1 MGSVSPSYIWSD
13 GWTGL
18 NNTVAVVAPS
28 TTYTFTV
35 TNHSTNGSPCSVSA
49 SVDLVVDLSS
59 NKCIPF
65 SNIINPT
72 LFYNTTLHPITIP
85 AGDYQINSDITVHGV
100 VHIASGC
107 NFKIMPNKRIT
118 IETDAALIFDD
129 GGDLFSCGDGLWEG
143 IKLIPGARL
152 EIYSSNYNFTLRE
165 SKIGVEAYGNNSTII
180 INGPRNTFRNNHIG
194 LYLHDGTFTSNF
206 NITGL
211 KFDSPGILESPYGT
225 NTQNYHSFMHIKLV
239 NAGTISLGN
248 YGVGTFAGYANE
260 FYDAQ
265 YCINARNTSLNI
277 DYCKFDQTNNPAVN
291 RIGVYQIAFNWSG
304 SSNIGWYHQF
314 NPNYNSNKFINC
326 PISISLHGGLDSKVF
341 GNDIQGGQI
350 GVRQFGTNSH
360 DIQIVGNAISFASVN
375 GIELGNCFNSRAL
388 VNGNSITS
396 GINTFL
402 PNTEAERGIFVYMTT
417 SHSSDLTIQ
426 GNEIENCRIGVQ
438 LRNHISG
445 IVTSNNIK
453 YNTTDDNLIDD
464 NFSSKAYFRRG
475 ILLQSCQRVSVIGQ
489 NTIYRNSSLCQG
501 LDAAKTRL
509 IGIAT
514 TFGDNFIQ
522 DNVTLNL
529 PTGLRITG
537 LCTGTQLACN
547 IMDACYEGIRLVNP
561 VLDAQG
567 AVGQP
572 NGNKWLNW
580 GPTNDHI
587 KDASAIIF
595 VQVPFNWYYDGTLA
609 SSATMT
615 VYPINIPAYILT
627 YATTGSSGCLNED
640 CPGCIIERVHSII
653 NHSTDSTISE
663 EYRYFNKQIA
673 YSVLKDSLQLMYS
686 GSVYDIELQNFFS
699 LMSLSNIGQIA
710 NVEELL
716 RNNDLASAYLLNESV
731 VPSNLIEEN
740 SRGVNKIVSTQN
752 RDSIY
757 LSNDQKLILIPIAY
771 QSPLIGGE
779 AVFRART
786 LLGIDMEESQAA
798 ERIKSPNSNLSS
810 RFNIAPN
817 PNRGEF
823 NLTYYLQEGESA
835 EVTITDAEGR
845 FIGYKLLNSV
855 ISSAQFNLTDK
866 QNGIYFLN
874 VKNNTGESVKHKVV
888 LLK

>member
-1 MGSVSPSYIWSD
+1 
-13 GWTGL
+13 
-18 NNTVAVVAPS
+18 
-28 TTYTFTV
+28 
-35 TNHSTNGSPCSVSA
+35 
-49 SVDLVVDLSS
+49 
-59 NKCIPF
+59 
-65 SNIINPT
+65 
-72 LFYNTTLHPITIP
+72 
-85 AGDYQINSDITVHGV
+85 
-100 VHIASGC
+100 
-107 NFKIMPNKRIT
+107 
-118 IETDAALIFDD
+118 
-129 GGDLFSCGDGLWEG
+129 
-143 IKLIPGARL
+143 
-152 EIYSSNYNFTLRE
+152 
-165 SKIGVEAYGNNSTII
+165 
-180 INGPRNTFRNNHIG
+180 
-194 LYLHDGTFTSNF
+194 
-206 NITGL
+206 
-211 KFDSPGILESPYGT
+211 
-225 NTQNYHSFMHIKLV
+225 
-239 NAGTISLGN
+239 
-248 YGVGTFAGYANE
+248 
-260 FYDAQ
+260 
-265 YCINARNTSLNI
+265 
-277 DYCKFDQTNNPAVN
+277 
-291 RIGVYQIAFNWSG
+291 
-304 SSNIGWYHQF
+304 
-314 NPNYNSNKFINC
+314 
-326 PISISLHGGLDSKVF
+326 
-341 GNDIQGGQI
+341 
-350 GVRQFGTNSH
+350 
-360 DIQIVGNAISFASVN
+360 
-375 GIELGNCFNSRAL
+375 
-388 VNGNSITS
+388 
-396 GINTFL
+396 L

-453 YNTTDDNLIDD
+453 YNTIDDNLIDD

-537 LCTGTQLACN
+537 ICSGTQLACN

-561 VLDAQG
+561 VLDPQG
-567 AVGQP
+567 ALGQP
-572 NGNKWLNW
+572 NGNKWMNW
-580 GPTNDHI
+580 GPINDHI
-587 KDASAIIF
+587 KDASSPGFFPSIID
-595 VQVPFNWYYDGTLA
+595 WYYDGTLA
-609 SSATMT
+609 NSATMT
-615 VYPINIPAYILT
+615 VNPTIISWYIQTL
-627 YATTGSSGCLNED
+627 ATTGSSGCLGDD
-640 CPGCIIERVHSII
+640 CPGCIIERIHSII

-740 SRGVNKIVSTQN
+740 SRAVNKIVSTQN

-757 LSNDQKLILIPIAY
+757 LTNDQKLILLPIAY

-786 LLGIDMEESQAA
+786 LLGIDMEESQVAD
-798 ERIKSPNSNLSS
+798 RIKSSDSKLSP

-823 NLTYYLQEGESA
+823 NLTYYLQEEESA
-835 EVTITDAEGR
+835 VVTITDIEGR
-845 FIGYKLLNSV
+845 LISHTLLNNQANV
-855 ISSAQFNLTDK
+855 AQFNIADK
-866 QNGIYFLN
+866 QNGVYFLN
-874 VKNNTGESVKHKVV
+874 LITSIGEIIKYKVV
-888 LLK
+888 LVK